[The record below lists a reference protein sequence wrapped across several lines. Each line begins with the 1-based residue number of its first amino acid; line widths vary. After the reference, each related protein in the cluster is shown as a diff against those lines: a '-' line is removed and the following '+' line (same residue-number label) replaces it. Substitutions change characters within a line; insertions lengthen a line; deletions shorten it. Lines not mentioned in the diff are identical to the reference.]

1 MVIKGQKPHP
11 CAPFRDIN
19 AKLKANLHL
28 GFITNQIV
36 TLSLVTSLALCKSLR
51 CLLFR
56 GCSALSAAAA
66 SLNSGTKSCEPSETC
81 DKPVCPLIF
90 LLASMPRLLVQ
101 ESCTEDKKRKHCQG
115 HNRPKVW
122 VVSTAFRSYNKFLRQ
137 FRSKFSFRIST
148 KLQPENPVQT
158 SASIS
163 WAKFSFEIKIK
174 LQLQYLGQASASK
187 FIRKIMS

>member
-1 MVIKGQKPHP
+1 MVFIGTHP
-11 CAPFRDIN
+11 
-19 AKLKANLHL
+19 
-28 GFITNQIV
+28 
-36 TLSLVTSLALCKSLR
+36 LVTRLVALCKSLR

-101 ESCTEDKKRKHCQG
+101 ESCTEEKKRKHCQG
-115 HNRPKVW
+115 HNRPEVW

-148 KLQPENPVQT
+148 KLQLQNIFQTPASKFDKT
-158 SASIS
+158 SASKS
-163 WAKFSFEIKIK
+163 WSNFSLIDLVKI
-174 LQLQYLGQASASK
+174 QLQNLNQNTTYDSWPNFSPEILTNIQL
-187 FIRKIMS
+187 

>member
-1 MVIKGQKPHP
+1 MVFIGTHP
-11 CAPFRDIN
+11 
-19 AKLKANLHL
+19 
-28 GFITNQIV
+28 
-36 TLSLVTSLALCKSLR
+36 LVTSVVALCKSLR

-101 ESCTEDKKRKHCQG
+101 ESCREEKKRKHCRG

-174 LQLQYLGQASASK
+174 LQLQYLGQALASKFSSKRLTKPWFQNINQNSASK
-187 FIRKIMS
+187 SRPNLWLKI